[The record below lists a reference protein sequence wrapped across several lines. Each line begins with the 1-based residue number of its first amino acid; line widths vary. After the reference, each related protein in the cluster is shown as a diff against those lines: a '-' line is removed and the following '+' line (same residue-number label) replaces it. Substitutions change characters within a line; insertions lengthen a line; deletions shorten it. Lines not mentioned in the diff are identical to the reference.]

1 MSADGNTEVTEIYG
15 DREIVMENVLRAEQ
29 QHHQVD

>member
-15 DREIVMENVLRAEQ
+15 DREIVMENVVR
-29 QHHQVD
+29 